1 MKTTLLFLT
10 IVIFIGCAGSPTTDN
25 PDPNKEKTAAKNK
38 QTAMLNEVTN
48 ITQIAQKLE
57 KEGRGME
64 SYRQSAK
71 PESQRECGIIMADE
85 QKQVQNLAD
94 RITKLPESYSRALTP
109 LTGDLNDCVACA
121 KSAAES
127 CVKARAAINLAIKKL
142 YP

>member
-1 MKTTLLFLT
+1 MFN
-10 IVIFIGCAGSPTTDN
+10 GCAGSPTADN
-25 PDPNKEKTAAKNK
+25 SDPNKEKTAAKNK

-48 ITQIAQKLE
+48 ITQIAQKIE
-57 KEGRGME
+57 KEGRGMN

-94 RITKLPESYSRALTP
+94 RIAKLPESYSRALTP
-109 LTGDLNDCVACA
+109 ITGDLNDCVACSKKA
-121 KSAAES
+121 VEN
-127 CVKARAAINLAIKKL
+127 CVKARAAINQAIKEM